1 MVPAAFV
8 ALEAMP
14 LNPNQK
20 VDRRALPMPTPEN
33 LAGFKAIVPPR
44 NDWERQVIEIW
55 ENVLNVKPIGIQ
67 NNFFELGGS
76 SLLAV
81 QMLSQIEKRWGINL
95 PITTL
100 LQAPTIEALVKVLCN
115 QEAAEAKMGD
125 LVALRSSGSK
135 PPLFCIYGLLLY
147 RDLVNHLDSDR
158 PVYGVYLQE
167 EVELIKL
174 GKIDQHNSIFANV
187 PTIATRYLQ
196 AIRTLQPHGPY
207 YLAGESFGGVIAFE
221 MAQQLQAE
229 GEEVALVALF
239 DSMAPNSIARMPFAQ
254 RLNLHWQLF
263 SKKGLPYLLEK
274 IQPVIN
280 PIQQKF
286 ITPINKIS
294 QLLHLSTEDV
304 LQTMTEKAQEDIR
317 EQVRQLASQVYF
329 PKPYPGKMVLFRA
342 MERDEFEVDGDRDLG
357 WGTIATGS
365 LQIFDI
371 PGDHLGILQEPN
383 VQLLAEKLQLCLD

>member
-1 MVPAAFV
+1 VPAAFV

-100 LQAPTIEALVKVLCN
+100 LQAPTIEALVKVLCDD
-115 QEAAEAKMGD
+115 ETAETMMGD
-125 LVALRSSGSK
+125 LVPLRSGGNK
-135 PPLFCIYGLLLY
+135 PPLFCIYGILLY
-147 RDLVNHLDSDR
+147 QELVNHLDPDR

-167 EVELIKL
+167 EVDLLKA
-174 GKIDQHNSIFANV
+174 GTIDQQDSLFSSV
-187 PTIATRYLQ
+187 PNIAARYLQ

-207 YLAGESFGGVIAFE
+207 YLAGESFGGVMALE
-221 MAQQLQAE
+221 MAQQLREQ
-229 GEEVALVALF
+229 GEEVELVALF
-239 DSMAPNSIARMPFAQ
+239 DSWLPSAHTQLSPVDRLKWHVEKLSKHGLSYIGKKIVQ
-254 RLNLHWQLF
+254 RLLQ
-263 SKKGLPYLLEK
+263 
-274 IQPVIN
+274 V
-280 PIQQKF
+280 QQKF
-286 ITPINKIS
+286 LTNLYKVFQKFQPSANNVP
-294 QLLHLSTEDV
+294 Q
-304 LQTMTEKAQEDIR
+304 DIR
-317 EQVRQLASQVYF
+317 AAVRQQMNQSYV

-342 MERDEFEVDGDRDLG
+342 MERDEFEVDYDRDLG

-371 PGDHLGILQEPN
+371 PGDHLGILQDPN